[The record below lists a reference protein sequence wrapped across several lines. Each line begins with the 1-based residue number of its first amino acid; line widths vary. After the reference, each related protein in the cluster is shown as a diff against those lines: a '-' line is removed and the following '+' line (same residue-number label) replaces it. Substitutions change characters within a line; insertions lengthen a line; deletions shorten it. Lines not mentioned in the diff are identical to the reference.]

1 MPKLPEEAARSPP
14 KPPGSPRGGHSTRL
28 HFHTRA
34 ALKCFRLDFYLDG
47 RPGEDQDDSRAPQA
61 DLDHI
66 VPLLRGKG
74 DSSQRPS
81 CFPRGKRRLFPL
93 AKDQASLGSKVRVRV
108 KGGPAGNSG

>member
-1 MPKLPEEAARSPP
+1 MPKPPEEAARSPL
-14 KPPGSPRGGHSTRL
+14 KPPGSPRDGHSTRL

-61 DLDHI
+61 DLDHV

-74 DSSQRPS
+74 DSSQSPS
-81 CFPRGKRRLFPL
+81 CVPRGKKEAFSSSQGPGL
-93 AKDQASLGSKVRVRV
+93 LGLQ
-108 KGGPAGNSG
+108 GQG